1 MNERSQRFSQ
11 FASLAFIILI
21 GVVFAL
27 QFGPGS
33 RGCDARLRE
42 EAANSAAAVVNG
54 KEINARDFARAY
66 ANRVDQFRGQ
76 GLTNDILRQ
85 LGVPKQVLDQLIDV
99 ELLAQAAER
108 NGISTS
114 DAELMEV
121 LQSQS
126 LFQRDGV
133 FDPQLYKQN
142 VRGYYGKSA
151 ADFEA
156 ELRRTLTAQKQIELL
171 LNGALVSEDEVRA
184 RFEREGNLAEIAFV
198 RFEPTMFVDRVEAPS
213 DAALGSF
220 AAEHADAIRQ
230 RYEADQALYSE
241 PEKVQARQILI
252 RVEEGAGPEAQAQ
265 AQETLAGLK
274 KQLEE
279 GADFATLAREHS
291 DDPGTAEQ
299 GGDLGW
305 VDRSAFGGVLS
316 EAVFN
321 LSAGQV
327 TEPIATQYGVHLVQV
342 QDKRPAVTRSLE
354 EVTPEIARSLY
365 TQEEAKRLARAAAD
379 AALTTARAGTP
390 LATQFPAPTGDDAAL
405 SGSSDPQVVETGS
418 FSASAGAIPQLGS
431 APELSRAV
439 FAREDAGL
447 LDQTFQAGEAWVVAE
462 VRSRTLPSSEAFASQ
477 EASLREEARRAKQY
491 ELRDAYVKQLREDAR
506 IVVND
511 QTVDAA
517 VGG

>member
-1 MNERSQRFSQ
+1 
-11 FASLAFIILI
+11 
-21 GVVFAL
+21 
-27 QFGPGS
+27 
-33 RGCDARLRE
+33 
-42 EAANSAAAVVNG
+42 
-54 KEINARDFARAY
+54 
-66 ANRVDQFRGQ
+66 
-76 GLTNDILRQ
+76 
-85 LGVPKQVLDQLIDV
+85 
-99 ELLAQAAER
+99 
-108 NGISTS
+108 
-114 DAELMEV
+114 
-121 LQSQS
+121 
-126 LFQRDGV
+126 
-133 FDPQLYKQN
+133 
-142 VRGYYGKSA
+142 
-151 ADFEA
+151 
-156 ELRRTLTAQKQIELL
+156 
-171 LNGALVSEDEVRA
+171 
-184 RFEREGNLAEIAFV
+184 
-198 RFEPTMFVDRVEAPS
+198 
-213 DAALGSF
+213 
-220 AAEHADAIRQ
+220 
-230 RYEADQALYSE
+230 
-241 PEKVQARQILI
+241 
-252 RVEEGAGPEAQAQ
+252 
-265 AQETLAGLK
+265 
-274 KQLEE
+274 
-279 GADFATLAREHS
+279 
-291 DDPGTAEQ
+291 DPGTAEQ

-462 VRSRTLPSSEAFASQ
+462 VRTRTLPSSEAFASQ

-517 VGG
+517 VGGCGLSPTAPGVDLSPAPGAVVPRRAHLRDPGAGGRRDGATGRSARSLRLAARTGEGAGGGVRVATRPGSGRRHVGGHRHRDPGQTPGRRRGPGDADLPDGALASGAHRGLARRRCCVRGACVHPGLDATGGSRGAALVRADRRAGGQCRRLRHPVHRWPAGLPHRGELHQR